1 MRHVQMHAGGCFC
14 SFVSLSCAWLVG
26 FFHSL
31 CFTLFCCLCLFL
43 AEVGGVREL
52 KEGFGS
58 GGDTH
63 EHALTEGFGSGG
75 DMHHGGGV
83 NTCCVVL

>member
-1 MRHVQMHAGGCFC
+1 MVGWLL
-14 SFVSLSCAWLVG
+14 SFFMSHFA
-26 FFHSL
+26 
-31 CFTLFCCLCLFL
+31 LFCCLCLFL
-43 AEVGGVREL
+43 AEVGGGRELKEGVGSGGGIHEHAL

-63 EHALTEGFGSGG
+63 EHELKEGFGSGG